1 MILASFPGSTSQMII
16 MSIVCYCTHVA
27 SLKQMG
33 YSRKYV
39 NSPYNNVLLQCT
51 VYIHTIV
58 QSWKLAEQS
67 TLTEAPF

>member
-1 MILASFPGSTSQMII
+1 MDDISLVPGLHLPNDNNEYSMLL
-16 MSIVCYCTHVA
+16 A